1 MAVTLDDNSDLTI
14 RTKNLFKLHI
24 MNAQLRQLFKSN
36 HVFNLSAIERKAGI
50 RKLKLHEFV
59 NGKAELSHSEC
70 MKINKIVENA
80 TKLQK

>member
-1 MAVTLDDNSDLTI
+1 MATVIDNF
-14 RTKNLFKLHI
+14 NLNQIYKLNQ
-24 MNAQLRQLFKSN
+24 MNEQLKQLFKGQ

-70 MKINKIVENA
+70 LKINKIVENA

>member
-1 MAVTLDDNSDLTI
+1 MTI
-14 RTKNLFKLHI
+14 RNYLKLENQ
-24 MNAQLRQLFKSN
+24 MNMNTQLRQLFKAN